1 MDRTRISYIERILK
15 HDSSNLRIFRLK
27 TNGRGKKIGYNEDF
41 TLFLSLVW
49 PGKYLNGS
57 SLTYEVALPT

>member
-1 MDRTRISYIERILK
+1 
-15 HDSSNLRIFRLK
+15 LRIFRLK
-27 TNGRGKKIGYNEDF
+27 TNGPPSKKIGYNEDF